1 VAPDG
6 TDLSGQ
12 AVGQPLWALA
22 GGFDYL
28 WRSLVGGGLD
38 LTVQNAFQ
46 GAARCNADSVA
57 TGGCFANGAFRVGTT
72 QDRTDVRL
80 ANNLFDNQYATG
92 IQTISASTLGT
103 PFTNITPP
111 RFWGAELGV
120 HF

>member
-1 VAPDG
+1 MRVNIGYSSTADERSCLSNSRLPIAAQAAADMLSVHPGTVA
-6 TDLSGQ
+6 L
-12 AVGQPLWALA
+12 
-22 GGFDYL
+22 Y
-28 WRSLVGGGLD
+28 
-38 LTVQNAFQ
+38 
-46 GAARCNADSVA
+46 
-57 TGGCFANGAFRVGTT
+57 
-72 QDRTDVRL
+72 